1 MHEVL
6 ANRLG
11 GLSLPR
17 KSVVRLT
24 DRPDMTL
31 DVYRGRKT
39 KMQQQLLVLASP
51 LRLDRQKNLKLAW
64 DVFIVVYKSNK
75 SEKIIRYICNKRYSP
90 GSARINRQ

>member
-6 ANRLG
+6 VNRLG

-39 KMQQQLLVLASP
+39 KMQLSFIIAFQLLPYSYYNP
-51 LRLDRQKNLKLAW
+51 
-64 DVFIVVYKSNK
+64 YKA
-75 SEKIIRYICNKRYSP
+75 P
-90 GSARINRQ
+90 ALINT

>member
-6 ANRLG
+6 VNRLG

-31 DVYRGRKT
+31 DVYRGRKIT
-39 KMQQQLLVLASP
+39 IQPTNLGTHSRGRIFP
-51 LRLDRQKNLKLAW
+51 LRLDSSDK
-64 DVFIVVYKSNK
+64 
-75 SEKIIRYICNKRYSP
+75 
-90 GSARINRQ
+90 GSKTENDRVASLES

>member
-6 ANRLG
+6 VNRLG

-39 KMQQQLLVLASP
+39 TIQPTNVMLLSPVFTENGPYTYCRCMCVRIVRYVL
-51 LRLDRQKNLKLAW
+51 
-64 DVFIVVYKSNK
+64 
-75 SEKIIRYICNKRYSP
+75 
-90 GSARINRQ
+90 GSA